1 MIISIAELQKQLVIN
16 EDLSKTNRDCEEIIS
31 KLKQEI
37 EDVKTAAAVAE
48 TARKSDLEDLTRQH
62 KEEVASI
69 QILVNDT
76 LEQFQR
82 SEEDSQASDLKKRVQ
97 DLETENSSL
106 KSKMDNRYKIIK
118 YLSFYLIL
126 NIFNQGWFIISGS

>member
-1 MIISIAELQKQLVIN
+1 MFLAELQKQLIIN
-16 EDLSKTNRDCEEIIS
+16 EDLSKINRDGEEIIS
-31 KLKQEI
+31 RLKQEV

-48 TARKSDLEDLTRQH
+48 TARNSDLEDITRQH

-69 QILVNDT
+69 QILMNDT

-82 SEEDSQASDLKKRVQ
+82 SEGESIVSDLRKRID

-106 KSKMDNRYKIIK
+106 KSKMENR
-118 YLSFYLIL
+118 
-126 NIFNQGWFIISGS
+126 